1 MHARN
6 VRQNK
11 HTTKRVSLNEQ
22 DHLAPAAPPDRE
34 AVSASQNA
42 QLVTVM
48 SSNSISTCF
57 APGSE
62 GGGLGGV
69 TGGAIDM
76 ARYSTAARIHTDVIT
91 AASDDQRREGKTH
104 GSRVIL
110 LYIQR
115 RKEAF
120 WCEFTPDRK
129 GIFMVFS
136 QVLTAHTTQLTAH
149 SSQLTVRTFW
159 LLGAS

>member
-1 MHARN
+1 MNARN

-91 AASDDQRREGKTH
+91 AASDDQQGR
-104 GSRVIL
+104 
-110 LYIQR
+110 QNP
-115 RKEAF
+115 
-120 WCEFTPDRK
+120 W
-129 GIFMVFS
+129 
-136 QVLTAHTTQLTAH
+136 
-149 SSQLTVRTFW
+149 
-159 LLGAS
+159 